1 MTKLMVLSAGAVTV
15 AGAALVTFG
24 TGVAAAQDVI
34 GMTYSEASSEIS
46 SSGGT
51 PVLGTVVGDKLP
63 LDECFVVSTTSP
75 VFIDQGGSA
84 REGEVRLNLSCY
96 PQPATAHNP
105 GFSFGNNQPD
115 AKAVR
120 DAVEQQ
126 QAESEAGVTAEDER

>member
-1 MTKLMVLSAGAVTV
+1 MTKLVSLSAGAMTI
-15 AGAALVTFG
+15 AGAALAVFG
-24 TGVAAAQDVI
+24 TGVASAQDVV
-34 GMTYSEASSEIS
+34 GMTYSDASSEIS

-63 LDECFVVSTTSP
+63 IDECFVVSTTSP

-84 REGEVRLNLSCY
+84 RDGEVRLNLSCY
-96 PQPATAHNP
+96 PQPATAVSP
-105 GFSFGNNQPD
+105 GFSSGNNNPD

-126 QAESEAGVTAEDER
+126 QAESESGVTSEDER